1 MQYCKYLVLWSY
13 LYVVPIQPGHPSQSV
28 PAGTGKVSHDLLSL
42 LPQPP
47 LLSFPPPDVTL
58 QLLQLL
64 LHQVGLGR
72 GLRELQ
78 GTVSNSNVL
87 L

>member
-1 MQYCKYLVLWSY
+1 MWYQHSPDTQASLC
-13 LYVVPIQPGHPSQSV
+13 PQEQ
-28 PAGTGKVSHDLLSL
+28 GKSSKTSCSL

-47 LLSFPPPDVTL
+47 LLSLPPPGVTL

-64 LHQVGLGR
+64 LHQVGLSG

-78 GTVSNSNVL
+78 GTVSNCNVL
-87 L
+87 LQATPYQKLC